1 MLGDMNMKPALTLEA
16 LEKAIR
22 ENRQRNAREMV
33 FLIGG
38 RPRQAE
44 PQATPTKAAAVSSE
58 VISKTA

>member
-1 MLGDMNMKPALTLEA
+1 MNPVLTVEA

-22 ENRQRNAREMV
+22 ENRRRCQREMT

-44 PQATPTKAAAVSSE
+44 PEATPKAAVSSE
-58 VISKTA
+58 VQSKTA

>member
-1 MLGDMNMKPALTLEA
+1 MDMKAILTVEA

-22 ENRQRNAREMV
+22 EHRQRCQREMV

-44 PQATPTKAAAVSSE
+44 PEATPTKAAMSSE
-58 VISKTA
+58 VQSKTA